1 MTDLFTPRAEHKF
14 TFGLWTV
21 GNPGRDP
28 FGDSVRAPL
37 DPVDAVHRLS
47 DLGAYGV
54 SFHDNDL
61 VPAGSPASDR
71 QDIVKRFRRAL
82 DTTGLHV
89 PMVTTNLFWRPIFKE
104 GAFTANDPRIRRF
117 AVKKACEAAELG
129 AELGAHIFVL
139 WGGRE
144 GMEAEAAKDVRLA
157 LDRYKEAI
165 DLVSEHIR
173 NRGFDLRI
181 ALEPKPNEP
190 RGDILLPTVGH
201 ALAFI
206 GSLEH
211 PDMVGLNPEFAHET
225 MSGLS
230 FSQAVAQT
238 LWHGKLFHIDLNAQ
252 RIGKFDQDF
261 RFGSEGIRDAFY
273 VVKLLEDA
281 RWDGMRHFDAHPY
294 RTEDGDGVWD
304 FARGCMRTYLIL
316 AHKAR
321 RFHEDTEIQDALLA
335 TKAAQLAEPTSG
347 KDGLEGILSSDYD
360 EDALAAQG
368 YGNERLD
375 QLVTELLLGVR

>member
-1 MTDLFTPRAEHKF
+1 MTDTSPPTRAPLHVRPLDRREPRS
-14 TFGLWTV
+14 G
-21 GNPGRDP
+21 
-28 FGDSVRAPL
+28 SVRREVVRPPL
-37 DPVDAVHRLS
+37 DPVDTVHRLA

-61 VPAGSPASDR
+61 VPAGSPAKDR

-82 DTTGLHV
+82 DATGMHV
-89 PMVTTNLFWRPIFKE
+89 PMVTTNLFWRPVFKE
-104 GAFTANDPRIRRF
+104 GAFTANDPRVRRF
-117 AVKKACEAAELG
+117 AVKKACEAIELG
-129 AELGAHIFVL
+129 AELGAEVFVL

-165 DLVSEHIR
+165 DLVCEHVSEPRTH
-173 NRGFDLRI
+173 LRI

-230 FSQAVAQT
+230 FSHAVAQT

-281 RWDGMRHFDAHPY
+281 ALGRDAPL
-294 RTEDGDGVWD
+294 RRPPLPD
-304 FARGCMRTYLIL
+304 RGQ
-316 AHKAR
+316 R
-321 RFHEDTEIQDALLA
+321 RRLGLRRV
-335 TKAAQLAEPTSG
+335 AACGPT
-347 KDGLEGILSSDYD
+347 
-360 EDALAAQG
+360 
-368 YGNERLD
+368 
-375 QLVTELLLGVR
+375 

>member
-1 MTDLFTPRAEHKF
+1 MSDPFAPTPQNRF
-14 TFGLWTV
+14 SFGLWTV

-28 FGDSVRAPL
+28 FGGAVRPPL
-37 DPVDAVHRLS
+37 DPAVTVHRLAE
-47 DLGAYGV
+47 LGAYGV
-54 SFHDNDL
+54 CFHDDDL
-61 VPAGSPASDR
+61 VPYGSSAVERDE
-71 QDIVKRFRRAL
+71 IVKKFRHEL
-82 DTTGLHV
+82 DETGMKV
-89 PMVTTNLFWRPIFKE
+89 PMVTTNLFWRPVFKE
-104 GAFTANDPRIRRF
+104 GAFTANDVAVRRF
-117 AVKKACEAAELG
+117 AVKKACKAMELG
-129 AELGAHIFVL
+129 AELGAETFVL

-144 GMEAEAAKDVRLA
+144 GIEADAEKDTQVA
-157 LDRYKEAI
+157 LDPSKEAV
-165 DLVSEHIR
+165 DLCCEHIR
-173 NRGFDLRI
+173 TQDLRMTI

-206 GSLEH
+206 TELEW

-273 VVKLLEDA
+273 TVRLLEDTH
-281 RWDGMRHFDAHPY
+281 WPGVRHFDAHPY
-294 RTEDGDGVWD
+294 RTEDVDGVWD

-316 AHKAR
+316 AEKAQ
-321 RFHEDTEIQDALLA
+321 RFREHAEIQEALSMSGSHELDH
-335 TKAAQLAEPTSG
+335 PTTPS
-347 KDGLEGILSSDYD
+347 DGLQEILHSEYD
-360 EDALAAQG
+360 EGALAARG
-368 YGNERLD
+368 YGHERLD
-375 QLVTELLLGVR
+375 QLLTELLLGCR